1 VSGKRVGV
9 KTGDKFSF
17 VHVEADRERERERER
32 ERIEPCLTDC
42 PVSAYY
48 TILTIMDVTDF

>member
-1 VSGKRVGV
+1 VSGRRVGV
-9 KTGDKFSF
+9 KAGDKFSF
-17 VHVEADRERERERER
+17 VHVEADRERERER